1 MDPLTIA
8 GIVIALATTF
18 GAMFMAGMD
27 PIGIFFGDPGSIL
40 LVFFGSMGATAASGT
55 IPDLKNGLKAGIK
68 AFAGGAPPDSAG
80 SIEQL
85 VEFADIA
92 RRDGLLTLESSLS
105 EVEDEFLKTG
115 LMMAVDG
122 TDPEELRETLE
133 LEVAQMSARH
143 RAGAAF
149 FSNAAGYAPAF
160 GVAGTV
166 IGLIDML
173 SNLSDPGALGPAL
186 AVAFSTTLWGVFL
199 ANYIYTPVSMKLKR
213 TSTIEAAFRELLIE
227 GIISIQSGANPRAL
241 SGKLSAYLPPS
252 ERQTDEE
259 QKSA

>member
-1 MDPLTIA
+1 MDPMTIA
-8 GIVIALATTF
+8 GILIALATTF

-27 PIGIFFGDPGSIL
+27 PVGIFFGDPGSIL
-40 LVFFGSMGATAASGT
+40 LVFFGSLGATAASGT
-55 IPDLKNGLKAGIK
+55 LPDLKNGIK
-68 AFAGGAPPDSAG
+68 AFVKAFTSGAPPETAE

-85 VEFADIA
+85 VQFADVA
-92 RRDGLLTLESSLS
+92 RRDGLLALEGSLA
-105 EVEDEFLKTG
+105 EVDDEFLKQG

-143 RAGAAF
+143 RAGASF

-173 SNLSDPGALGPAL
+173 ANLSDPGALGPAL

-199 ANYIYTPVSMKLKR
+199 ANYIYTPVAMKLKR
-213 TSTIEAAFRELLIE
+213 ASAIEVAFRELLVE
-227 GIISIQSGANPRAL
+227 GIISIQAGANPRAL
-241 SGKLSAYLPPS
+241 SGKLSAYLPPAERPS
-252 ERQTDEE
+252 EEE
-259 QKSA
+259 KSA

>member
-1 MDPLTIA
+1 MDPMTIVGLLLA
-8 GIVIALATTF
+8 IATTF
-18 GAMFMAGMD
+18 GAMFMAGMN
-27 PIGIFFGDPGSIL
+27 PIGIFFGDPGSII
-40 LVFFGSMGATAASGT
+40 LVFFGSFGATAASGT
-55 IPDLKNGLKAGIK
+55 IPDVKNAIKSLIK
-68 AFAGGAPPDSAG
+68 AFTSGAPPDSVG

-92 RRDGLLTLESSLS
+92 RRDGLLALEGSL
-105 EVEDEFLKTG
+105 EKVEDQFLKQG

-122 TDPEELRETLE
+122 MDPEELRETLE
-133 LEVAQMSARH
+133 LEVSQMSTRH
-143 RAGAAF
+143 RTGASF
-149 FSNAAGYAPAF
+149 WQNAAGYAPAF

-173 SNLSDPGALGPAL
+173 ANLSDPGALGPAL

-213 TSTIEAAFRELLIE
+213 SSAIETAYRELLVE
-227 GIISIQSGANPRAL
+227 GILSIQSGANPRSIA
-241 SGKLSAYLPPS
+241 GKLSAYLPPS
-252 ERQTDEE
+252 ERDDGE

>member
-8 GIVIALATTF
+8 GILIALATTF

-27 PIGIFFGDPGSIL
+27 PVGIFFGDPGSIL

-55 IPDLKNGLKAGIK
+55 LPDLKNGLKAMVK

-85 VEFADIA
+85 VGFADIA
-92 RRDGLLTLESSLS
+92 RRDGLLTLESSLD
-105 EVEDEFLKTG
+105 EVEDEFLKRG

-122 TDPEELRETLE
+122 TDPEELRETLDLE
-133 LEVAQMSARH
+133 LSQMAARH

-213 TSTIEAAFRELLIE
+213 SSAIEIAFRELLVE
-227 GIISIQSGANPRAL
+227 GILSIQAGANPRAL
-241 SGKLSAYLPPS
+241 SGKLSAYLPPAD
-252 ERQTDEE
+252 RADEE
-259 QKSA
+259 QQSA

>member
-8 GIVIALATTF
+8 GILIALATTF
-18 GAMFMAGMD
+18 GAMAMAGMN

-40 LVFFGSMGATAASGT
+40 LVFFGSLGATAASGT
-55 IPDLKNGLKAGIK
+55 MPDLKNGMKAMVK
-68 AFAGGAPPDSAG
+68 AFTGGAPPDSAG

-85 VEFADIA
+85 VEFADVA
-92 RRDGLLTLESSLS
+92 RRDGLLALEGSLAD
-105 EVEDEFLKTG
+105 VEDDFLKRG

-122 TDPEELRETLE
+122 TDPEELRETLD
-133 LEVAQMSARH
+133 LEVAQTSARH
-143 RAGAAF
+143 KAGGAF

-213 TSTIEAAFRELLIE
+213 SSAIEIAFKELLVE
-227 GIISIQSGANPRAL
+227 GILSIQAGANPRSL

-252 ERQTDEE
+252 ERPGEE
-259 QKSA
+259 QQSA

>member
-1 MDPLTIA
+1 MDPMTIA
-8 GIVIALATTF
+8 GILIALATTF

-27 PIGIFFGDPGSIL
+27 PVGIFFGDPGSIL
-40 LVFFGSMGATAASGT
+40 LVFFGSLGATAASGT
-55 IPDLKNGLKAGIK
+55 LPDLKNGIK
-68 AFAGGAPPDSAG
+68 AFVKAFTSGAPPETAE

-85 VEFADIA
+85 VQFADVA
-92 RRDGLLTLESSLS
+92 RRDGLLALEGSLA
-105 EVEDEFLKTG
+105 EVDDEFLKQG

-122 TDPEELRETLE
+122 TDPEELRETLD
-133 LEVAQMSARH
+133 LEVAQMSSRH

-213 TSTIEAAFRELLIE
+213 ASAIEVAFRELLVE
-227 GIISIQSGANPRAL
+227 GIISIQAGANPRAL

-252 ERQTDEE
+252 ERPDEE
-259 QKSA
+259 EKSA

>member
-8 GIVIALATTF
+8 GIVLALATTF
-18 GAMFMAGMD
+18 AAMFMAGMD

-40 LVFFGSMGATAASGT
+40 LVFFGSLGATAASGT
-55 IPDLKNGLKAGIK
+55 LPDLKNGLKAMVK

-85 VEFADIA
+85 VGFADIA
-92 RRDGLLTLESSLS
+92 RRDGLLTLESSLA
-105 EVEDEFLKTG
+105 EVDDEFLKRG

-122 TDPEELRETLE
+122 TDPEELRETLDLE
-133 LEVAQMSARH
+133 LSQMAARH

-213 TSTIEAAFRELLIE
+213 TSAIEVAFRELLVE
-227 GIISIQSGANPRAL
+227 GILSIQAGANPRAL

-252 ERQTDEE
+252 ERADEE
-259 QKSA
+259 QQSA

>member
-8 GIVIALATTF
+8 GILIALGSTF
-18 GAMFMAGMD
+18 GAMFMAGMN
-27 PIGIFFGDPGSIL
+27 PIGIFFGDPGSIM
-40 LVFFGSMGATAASGT
+40 LVLFGAMGATAASGT

-68 AFAGGAPPDSAG
+68 AFSGGAPPDSAA

-85 VEFADIA
+85 VQFADIA
-92 RRDGLLTLESSLS
+92 RREGLLTLESSLA
-105 EVEDEFLKTG
+105 EVDDEFLKNG

-122 TDPEELRETLE
+122 TDPEELRETLD

-143 RAGAAF
+143 RAGAGF
-149 FSNAAGYAPAF
+149 YSNAAGYAPAF

-173 SNLSDPGALGPAL
+173 ANLSDPGALGPAL

-199 ANYIYTPVSMKLKR
+199 ANYIFTPMSMKLKR
-213 TSTIEAAFRELLIE
+213 TSGIEVAYRELLVE
-227 GIISIQSGANPRAL
+227 GILSIQSGANPRAL
-241 SGKLSAYLPPS
+241 GGKLSAYLPPS
-252 ERQTDEE
+252 ERPDEE